1 MTVLACVTG
10 RFQPVHRQHLELFD
24 IALRDAEHL
33 IIAITNPDQGARREE
48 ASSAHR
54 HRASANPFSYFQ
66 RVRLLQAAL
75 AGHGLAGR
83 TSLVP
88 FDLTRAQHWNEYVPH
103 SARQVVRV
111 YSDWER
117 HKAGLL
123 ADAGYP
129 VLLVEGDPAGRLS
142 SSEIRA
148 RLVPGGGWEPL
159 VPPATV
165 PLLRELLANGS
176 TP

>member
-24 IALRDAEHL
+24 IALRDADHL
-33 IIAITNPDQGARREE
+33 IVAITNPDQGARREE

-66 RVRLLQAAL
+66 RVRLLEAAL
-75 AGHGLAGR
+75 AEHGLAGR

-88 FDLTRAQHWNEYVPH
+88 FDLTRAEYWAEYVPV
-103 SARQVVRV
+103 SARQVVRA

-117 HKAGLL
+117 HKARLL
-123 ADAGYP
+123 AEAGYQ
-129 VLLVEGDPAGRLS
+129 VRLLDGDPADRLS
-142 SSEIRA
+142 ASAIRA
-148 RLVPGGGWEPL
+148 RLVSGGRWESL

-165 PLLRELLANGS
+165 PLLRELLAGS
-176 TP
+176 TR